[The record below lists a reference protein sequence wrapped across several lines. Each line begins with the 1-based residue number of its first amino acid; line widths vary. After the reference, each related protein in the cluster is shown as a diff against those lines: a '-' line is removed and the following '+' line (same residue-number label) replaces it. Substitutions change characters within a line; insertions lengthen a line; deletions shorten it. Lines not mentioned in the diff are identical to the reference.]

1 MTPEQWHR
9 VKEVFEAALA
19 RAPEGRSA
27 FLGQSCGGG
36 DLLCSEVKSLLSSYE
51 QENSFMETPAAALAA
66 QSLVKE
72 ESAALVGQQL
82 GHYQIVR
89 EIGRGGMG
97 GVYLAQ
103 DVSLGPPVALKVLP
117 AHLTSQPPR
126 Q

>member
-36 DLLCSEVKSLLSSYE
+36 DLLGSEVKSLLSSYE
-51 QENSFMETPAAALAA
+51 QENSFMETPAAAFAA

-72 ESAALVGQQL
+72 ESAAVVGPHH
-82 GHYQIVR
+82 GDYQIGPA
-89 EIGRGGMG
+89 IGCGGFG
-97 GVYLAQ
+97 GACRAR
-103 DVSLGPPVALKVLP
+103 DVSLGHPVD
-117 AHLTSQPPR
+117 
-126 Q
+126 